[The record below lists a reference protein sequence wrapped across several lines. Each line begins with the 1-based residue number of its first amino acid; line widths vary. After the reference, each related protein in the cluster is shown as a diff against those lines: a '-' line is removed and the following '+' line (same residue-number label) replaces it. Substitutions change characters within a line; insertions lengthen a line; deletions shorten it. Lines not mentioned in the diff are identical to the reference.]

1 MHKNTADNHKSNQL
15 SIEELLRYFE
25 INTKDLTGEIAL
37 WQSVVMQA
45 VIDSISKPKDI
56 KAKIERAKTISW
68 FSHNNEDFILVCSFA
83 ELSPDFV
90 IQGLRKI
97 LKKNKKPYI
106 SRYNK
111 KHRQLNKLSSCN
123 AKPQNYIKANNY

>member
-1 MHKNTADNHKSNQL
+1 MHKNTSDKHQSNQL
-15 SIEELLRYFE
+15 LIEELLRYFE

-68 FSHNNEDFILVCSFA
+68 FSHKNEDFILVCSFA
-83 ELSPDFV
+83 ELSPDFI

-111 KHRQLNKLSSCN
+111 KHRQLNKLSGNVSIEQ
-123 AKPQNYIKANNY
+123 KYKKAI